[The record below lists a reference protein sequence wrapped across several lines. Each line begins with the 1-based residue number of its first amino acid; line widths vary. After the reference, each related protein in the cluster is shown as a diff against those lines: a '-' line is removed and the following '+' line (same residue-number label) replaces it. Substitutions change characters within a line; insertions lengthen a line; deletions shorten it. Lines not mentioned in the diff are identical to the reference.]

1 MWELLIVLYALASF
15 LTLWHECYSLFI
27 SERFS
32 VGSFCRLWFIV
43 VQFCLPCYLMLRYF
57 LFGVPAKSS
66 YASISYDNSAL
77 ASAYVV
83 FLFSLIA
90 YCVLVASA
98 RTNGLQFSA
107 ASPDWSDAGE
117 GFTMKRIR
125 IAAFLCLSVGALC
138 LYLWAKAYGSI
149 FDLIEVGN
157 AVRGGWNATH
167 NSFAMFK
174 HPSRLVLIS
183 SYFYFALL
191 YSKRSK
197 FLSIDSILLLASVF
211 LSILFLLANDGR
223 LSMAFYFMGFFLVV
237 LYTKLF
243 IQKKAFDLRAVLLA
257 VVICVLLIA
266 VMLNMDSVT
275 YFIRHGQFPSAGDK
289 DGSSFI
295 EELLFDPASDFT
307 VVSNFL
313 NGKLSLMLVHD
324 FVYGI
329 FAWFPQS
336 LSPSWA
342 LRLWTV
348 NTQAVSP
355 MFTTGE
361 IPCGLLAQSVY
372 DLGVIGVVAIPYL
385 YGLILRFTD
394 KKIVP
399 NIGNPFFMGLFA
411 YLFTDLL
418 RVVSYAMLYDIVLD
432 LFPLAI
438 ALVIYFFSG
447 FLVDRRKEIS
457 PLFGP
462 GKCVRDE

>member
-1 MWELLIVLYALASF
+1 MWELLVVLYALASF
-15 LTLWHECYSLFI
+15 LTIWHEGYSLFI

-32 VGSFCRLWFIV
+32 VSSFCRLWFIV
-43 VQFCLPCYLMLRYF
+43 VQFCLPCYLLFRYF

-66 YASISYDNSAL
+66 YVSISYDDSTL
-77 ASAYVV
+77 APAYVV
-83 FLFSLIA
+83 LLFSLVA
-90 YCVLVASA
+90 YLVLVAATKS
-98 RTNGLQFSA
+98 NGP
-107 ASPDWSDAGE
+107 ASFTAFPVKSDAGE
-117 GFTMKRIR
+117 RFTVKRLH
-125 IAAFLCLSVGALC
+125 IAAFLCLSVGTLC
-138 LYLWAKAYGSI
+138 LYLWSNAYGSI
-149 FDLIEVGN
+149 FDLIKVGN
-157 AVRGGWNATH
+157 AVRGGWNTVH

-174 HPSRLVLIS
+174 HPSRLVLVS
-183 SYFYFALL
+183 SYIYFALL

-197 FLSIDSILLLASVF
+197 LFSVDSLFLIAAVF
-211 LSILFLLANDGR
+211 LSMLFLLANDGR

-243 IQKKAFDLRAVLLA
+243 IQKKTFDLRAGLLA

-275 YFIRHGQFPSAGDK
+275 YFIRHGQFPTAADE

-295 EELLFDPASDFT
+295 EELLFDPASDLT

-313 NGKLSLMLVHD
+313 NGKLTFMLVHD

-329 FAWFPQS
+329 FAWLPRS
-336 LSPSWA
+336 LTPSWA
-342 LRLWTV
+342 LRLWSV

-361 IPCGLLAQSVY
+361 IPCGLLAQGVY
-372 DLGVIGVVAIPYL
+372 DLGIVGVVAIPCL

-399 NIGNPFFMGLFA
+399 NIGNPFVMGLFA

-438 ALVIYFFSG
+438 ALVIYYFSG
-447 FLVDRRKEIS
+447 FLVDRRRES
-457 PLFGP
+457 FPLVGV
-462 GKCVRDE
+462 GKRRSR

>member
-1 MWELLIVLYALASF
+1 MWELLIVLYALTSF
-15 LTLWHECYSLFI
+15 FALWHECYSLFI

-32 VGSFCRLWFIV
+32 VGSFCKLWFIV

-66 YASISYDNSAL
+66 YASISYDDSAL
-77 ASAYVV
+77 TSAYVV
-83 FLFSLIA
+83 FLFSLVA
-90 YCVLVASA
+90 YCVLVATTK
-98 RTNGLQFSA
+98 TNGLASSA
-107 ASPDWSDAGE
+107 VSPDLGDAGE
-117 GFTMKRIR
+117 GYAMKRLR

-138 LYLWAKAYGSI
+138 LFLWSSAYGSI

-157 AVRGGWNATH
+157 AVRGGWNTIH

-174 HPSRLVLIS
+174 HPSRLVLVS
-183 SYFYFALL
+183 SYIYFALL

-197 FLSIDSILLLASVF
+197 FFSIDSILLIASVF
-211 LSILFLLANDGR
+211 LSMLFLFANDGR

-243 IQKKAFDLRAVLLA
+243 IQKKIFDLRAGLLA

-289 DGSSFI
+289 DGSSII
-295 EELLFDPASDFT
+295 EEILFDPASDLT

-313 NGKLSLMLVHD
+313 NGRLTFMLVHD

-329 FAWFPQS
+329 FAWLPQS

-372 DLGVIGVVAIPYL
+372 DLGIVGVIFIPYL
-385 YGLILRFTD
+385 YGLILHFTD

-399 NIGNPFFMGLFA
+399 NIGNPFVMGLFA

-438 ALVIYFFSG
+438 ALVIYYFSD
-447 FLVDRRKEIS
+447 FLVNRRKAITPRFMAGERRS
-457 PLFGP
+457 
-462 GKCVRDE
+462 